1 MGMLERS
8 QRLEESYEAGDC
20 TDEAAVFRKPLLGYK
35 CVSCDKVTLPRPG
48 APVASI
54 PVSGNLPHMR
64 TIRPF
69 TTFDLHNIRSQS
81 KITKTGYEERMMLKM
96 KQSID
101 KKYRQHV
108 AESLNSAFNV
118 HEQQKS
124 IENNYNTIPI
134 GGGSSIPK
142 GYQISKTGRSCGGGH
157 TLTNPHVRFTHLKN
171 LGEMWEEVNED
182 ENNIN
187 NNSTE
192 ITSSKNNLETNNN
205 KHTDKSEQLNEI
217 QERVEESCQET
228 QLVGD
233 DGHIYRGRQQHES

>member
-1 MGMLERS
+1 
-8 QRLEESYEAGDC
+8 
-20 TDEAAVFRKPLLGYK
+20 
-35 CVSCDKVTLPRPG
+35 
-48 APVASI
+48 
-54 PVSGNLPHMR
+54 
-64 TIRPF
+64 
-69 TTFDLHNIRSQS
+69 
-81 KITKTGYEERMMLKM
+81 MMLKM

-118 HEQQKS
+118 HEQQKT

-142 GYQISKTGRSCGGGH
+142 NYQISKTGRSCGGGH

-171 LGEMWEEVNED
+171 LGEMWEEVGEIDKNDDTASKTNEK
-182 ENNIN
+182 
-187 NNSTE
+187 T
-192 ITSSKNNLETNNN
+192 TSASENNN
-205 KHTDKSEQLNEI
+205 KNNDKSEQLNEI

-233 DGHIYRGRQQHES
+233 DGHIYRGRQHEN